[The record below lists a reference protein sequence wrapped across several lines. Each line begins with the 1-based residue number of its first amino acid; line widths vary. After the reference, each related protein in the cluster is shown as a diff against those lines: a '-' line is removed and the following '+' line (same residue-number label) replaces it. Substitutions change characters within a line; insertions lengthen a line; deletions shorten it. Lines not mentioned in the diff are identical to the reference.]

1 MRYAGLKVGTRP
13 SLDPGA
19 PSPDRPAAVSA
30 ACPRPTHGS
39 PPRARRRALRGG
51 PCRRG
56 RSGTPRRPPPAAS
69 RPWPARDGRRCCA
82 RRPRWPRAAGAIVR
96 AAPPRPGSA
105 LPWWETFSTSTGSRS
120 RFARTSDSASAVS
133 SIRKRP
139 TRASATIA
147 RSLGSAPACSS
158 GASRAGD
165 STRSSMPPARSDCP
179 ASGTATATRRRRAS
193 AAIRSAERARA
204 RRRGRRAASRPAS
217 RAAPPPRRRRG
228 RPGRGSRRGG
238 RAAARPRGAGV
249 RRRRRPAARCRRAPT
264 CAGPGSAW
272 RRPDRCRGT

>member
-1 MRYAGLKVGTRP
+1 MGTRP
-13 SLDPGA
+13 SLDGAVRTA
-19 PSPDRPAAVSA
+19 PSPRARASTPGLA
-30 ACPRPTHGS
+30 
-39 PPRARRRALRGG
+39 PPRRVAAAPRSR

-56 RSGTPRRPPPAAS
+56 RSGTPRHRRPQ
-69 RPWPARDGRRCCA
+69 RRERGRRRVA
-82 RRPRWPRAAGAIVR
+82 VGVVR
-96 AAPPRPGSA
+96 ADLDRGEPRPQALEDAPRPGSA

-139 TRASATIA
+139 MRASATIA

-165 STRSSMPPARSDCP
+165 STRNSMPPARSDCP

-193 AAIRSAERARA
+193 AAIRRPSGSRTPSRPSSSMPTGIARRTAAAPPSWSAWAWVTTRRSSRRTPA
-204 RRRGRRAASRPAS
+204 RRRRATT
-217 RAAPPPRRRRG
+217 PP
-228 RPGRGSRRGG
+228 SGG
-238 RAAARPRGAGV
+238 PVSTSTA
-249 RRRRRPAARCRRAPT
+249 

-272 RRPDRCRGT
+272 RRPGRRRGT